1 LAKRAAAQVESELVE
16 ADSNGVLC
24 RSQRTLQGAVSPS
37 EAPISASLQALREHP
52 SRERG
57 LGAAIERIRA
67 IAIGRA
73 FASSLPRILAGG
85 VASFAVGLLPHLA
98 PVARDALILQR
109 AMPVA
114 ISTWSAGA
122 SVPLIL
128 GLAIGPT
135 GA

>member
-1 LAKRAAAQVESELVE
+1 
-16 ADSNGVLC
+16 
-24 RSQRTLQGAVSPS
+24 
-37 EAPISASLQALREHP
+37 LREHP

-73 FASSLPRILAGG
+73 FASPLPRILAGG